1 MRHILY
7 TTHQHQRCHWHIHP
21 LIDQHGQNSGHKESD
36 NGPLEEFDHQ
46 AYNYHVR
53 TYGKTKYFGNPIIS
67 RYLPKYD
74 EINLFK
80 PQEIDLFSGYR
91 YYSNNQLD
99 DLKLILSLKDVG
111 FSLEEIKKNKNNYS
125 DALFLKK
132 KEELLKEQKN
142 LDNKIK
148 KLDYLRSRIKNNHII
163 LNAPVKKEIKK
174 LERLR

>member
-1 MRHILY
+1 MLY
-7 TTHQHQRCHWHIHP
+7 KI
-21 LIDQHGQNSGHKESD
+21 G
-36 NGPLEEFDHQ
+36 EFSKLT
-46 AYNYHVR
+46 NVSV
-53 TYGKTKYFGNPIIS
+53 KT
-67 RYLPKYD
+67 L
-74 EINLFK
+74 
-80 PQEIDLFSGYR
+80 R

-125 DALFLKK
+125 DTLFLKK
-132 KEELLKEQKN
+132 KEELLKEQEN

-163 LNAPVKKEIKK
+163 LNAPVRKEIKK